1 LEHESLGATIA
12 CSTMRGSL
20 AFSKGRWH
28 LDERANFTSLVSNS
42 IILDELGAFLESASP
57 SARDGSVLDLGA
69 GSKPYAPLYER
80 YFSRCVSVDVPHSP
94 HDTSDVE
101 VMSSADDLPF
111 PEATFDCVICTE
123 VLEHCSNPRA
133 VMREIAR
140 VLRPGGRAFISTPFL
155 LPLHEMPYDY
165 YRFTP
170 SALRDLSEHAGLSV
184 RRLVPRGSYVSV
196 FLSVNQ
202 MPLVKAMQ
210 KLQSRTDVP
219 FGDPYNPLLFLLVV
233 LPQKAYL
240 AALRWISRHPTTKAA
255 TLHDKLTYY
264 ASGYVTIVAKPD
276 A

>member
-1 LEHESLGATIA
+1 
-12 CSTMRGSL
+12 MRGRPT
-20 AFSKGRWH
+20 FKKGRWH
-28 LDERANFTSLVSNS
+28 VDERANFTSLVNNS
-42 IILDELGAFLESASP
+42 VILDELAAFLESGYGANRS
-57 SARDGSVLDLGA
+57 GSVLDLGA
-69 GSKPYAPLYER
+69 GTEPYAPLYER
-80 YFSRCVSVDVPHSP
+80 YFASCVSVDVPHSP
-94 HDTSDVE
+94 HDTIDVD

-111 PEATFDCVICTE
+111 PDAGFDCVICTE

-133 VMREIAR
+133 VMREVAR
-140 VLRPGGRAFISTPFL
+140 VLGPGGRAFITTPFL

-170 SALRDLSEHAGLSV
+170 SALRDLSEHAGLTV

-219 FGDPYNPLLFLLVV
+219 FGDSYNPLLYLLVV

-240 AALRWISRHPTTKAA
+240 AALRWISRHPTTKTAI
-255 TLHDKLTYY
+255 LHDKLTYY
-264 ASGYVTIVAKPD
+264 ASGYVTVLEKP
-276 A
+276 